1 MSFYGVWDVREAR
14 WSTPLLER
22 FDLTPERF
30 GGPTPPGT
38 QVRTVP
44 PAVAAQA
51 GFAVGTPI
59 CVGAFDQ
66 TCGIIG
72 MGSTAPEMATVTL
85 GTAGLAVLVMDTPI
99 TGRGGMLTNH
109 HAMPHLWQ
117 LEGVSLAA
125 ASAYRWFR
133 DTIGTLERA
142 AALRGTTATTA
153 TRR

>member
-117 LEGVSLAA
+117 LEGVPLAA

-142 AALRGTTATTA
+142 AALRGTTATTP
-153 TRR
+153 T